1 MLVRLDRRSSLRSTS
16 AADSTSG
23 ATFGSV
29 RRLLAL
35 GLVAASVLAACGSDD
50 GGGES
55 GSVAEAVEEQLGYV
69 DPNSAL
75 VVAVDMRWEEE
86 NWESLRALGDRLLD
100 EARGVV
106 EPGDRGDVPAD
117 SEAALTELSSSFF
130 ALRFEDDVRPL
141 LDGRLVVAL
150 GLDAGPGTLE
160 ELTTVVY
167 RTEEGDLRPA
177 VEKVLQG
184 TRLRPWRGQ
193 EDVLVADVWAVVG
206 GDTLLVAETGEH
218 LNAMLERAERDGGF
232 PIELLEAAESGAG
245 IRDPLVLATGTPD
258 LAGQF
263 FDDEDVARA
272 RAEVP
277 YLAAVERV
285 DFALDVSDDGVE
297 ARGQVVTTAAELT
310 ADQLPLG
317 PAGDVELPVTE
328 DAVAGG
334 SLDQSRITT
343 FAASV
348 ARSLFADSEF
358 VAAVEETEREL
369 GIRFEEE
376 VLRQF
381 DCPSVSVF
389 EPEGAAA
396 LGTAGRF
403 SARSCVRDP
412 ERMRKL
418 LPELAPRLP
427 RILRALRGL
436 SGEGLMGLLMLA
448 PDAPL
453 APGAMLLQVGVQPL
467 GGGEPEEQLYEVS
480 GLRETDTGEEVF
492 AGPDR
497 VVFGMIGDDFV
508 VGSDRQA
515 ARDAATLETEPAP
528 EEAASALRVPP
539 GVLSGALLGS
549 DEAGEVLARTFG
561 DLEIGFSADPRATR
575 AHARMPLAD

>member
-1 MLVRLDRRSSLRSTS
+1 
-16 AADSTSG
+16 
-23 ATFGSV
+23 V

-35 GLVAASVLAACGSDD
+35 VLVASSVLAACGSDD

-55 GSVAEAVEEQLGYV
+55 GTVAEAVEEQLGYV
-69 DPNSAL
+69 DPESAL
-75 VVAVDMRWEEE
+75 VVALDMRYEGE
-86 NWESLRALGDRLLD
+86 NWESLRGIADRVL
-100 EARGVV
+100 EETRGVV
-106 EPGDRGDVPAD
+106 EPESRGDVPEDA
-117 SEAALTELSSSFF
+117 EAGLAEVLGSWNLN
-130 ALRFEDDVRPL
+130 FEDDLRPHL
-141 LDGRLVVAL
+141 TGHLVIGMVL
-150 GLDAGPGTLE
+150 EPDPGDPE
-160 ELTTVVY
+160 EKTVLVY
-167 RTEEGDLRPA
+167 RSDQDDLREV
-177 VEKVLQG
+177 VEKVLDNS
-184 TRLRPWRGQ
+184 RLRPVPGRDEVVVSEEGI
-193 EDVLVADVWAVVG
+193 AVVG
-206 GDTLLVAETGEH
+206 DDTLVGADSREDALA
-218 LNAMLERAERDGGF
+218 AIERAEAGRGF
-232 PIELLEAAESGAG
+232 APELLDAAEQGAG
-245 IRDPLVLATGTPD
+245 IPDPLLLTTATPD
-258 LAGQF
+258 IGRAF
-263 FDDEDVARA
+263 FDGEDVERA

-277 YLAAVERV
+277 YLSAVERI
-285 DFALDVSDDGVE
+285 DFALDVSEDGVA
-297 ARGQVVTTAAELT
+297 ARGQVVTTAAQLT
-310 ADQLPLG
+310 EEQLPLG
-317 PAGDVELPVTE
+317 PAGEVELPVAQ
-328 DAVAGG
+328 DAIAGG

-343 FAASV
+343 FAASL
-348 ARSLFADSEF
+348 ARSLFADSDF

-369 GIRFEEE
+369 GIRFEDE

-412 ERMRKL
+412 ERMREL

-453 APGAMLLQVGVQPL
+453 SPGFMLLQVGVQPL
-467 GGGEPEEQLYEVS
+467 GEGGPDEQLYEVS
-480 GLRETDTGEEVF
+480 GLRESDTGEEVF

-515 ARDAATLETEPAP
+515 AREAATLETEPSS
-528 EEAASALRVPP
+528 EQAASALRVPP

-549 DEAGEVLARTFG
+549 DEAAEVLTRSFG
-561 DLEIGFSADPRATR
+561 DLEIGFSADPGATR

>member
-150 GLDAGPGTLE
+150 GLDAGPSTLE

-528 EEAASALRVPP
+528 EKAASALRVPP

-561 DLEIGFSADPRATR
+561 DLEIGFSADPKATR

>member
-1 MLVRLDRRSSLRSTS
+1 
-16 AADSTSG
+16 
-23 ATFGSV
+23 V

-35 GLVAASVLAACGSDD
+35 GLVAASVLVACGSDD

-55 GSVAEAVEEQLGYV
+55 GTVAEAVEEQLGYL
-69 DPNSAL
+69 DPDSAL
-75 VVAVDMRWEEE
+75 VVALDMRYEEE
-86 NWESLRALGDRLLD
+86 NWESLRRIADRVL
-100 EARGVV
+100 EETRGVV
-106 EPGDRGDVPAD
+106 EPDARSDVPDDA
-117 SEAALTELSSSFF
+117 EAGLAELSRSSN
-130 ALRFEDDVRPL
+130 LDFEDDIRPNL
-141 LDGRLVVAL
+141 TGHLVIGVVL
-150 GLDAGPGTLE
+150 EPDPGDPEENTTL
-160 ELTTVVY
+160 VY
-167 RTEEGDLRPA
+167 RANQGNLREVA
-177 VEKVLQG
+177 EKALDDS
-184 TRLRPWRGQ
+184 RLRPLPGRDDVVVS
-193 EDVLVADVWAVVG
+193 EDGVAVVG
-206 GDTLLVAETGEH
+206 DDTLVGSESREDAI
-218 LNAMLERAERDGGF
+218 AVIERAEAGRGF
-232 PIELLEAAESGAG
+232 APELLDAAEQGAG
-245 IRDPLVLATGTPD
+245 IPDPLLLATATPD
-258 LAGQF
+258 IGRAF
-263 FDDEDVARA
+263 FDGVDVERA

-277 YLAAVERV
+277 YLSAVERI
-285 DFALDVSDDGVE
+285 DFALDVSEDAVE

-317 PAGDVELPVTE
+317 PAGDVELP
-328 DAVAGG
+328 DADDAIAGG

-348 ARSLFADSEF
+348 ARSLFADSDF

-369 GIRFEEE
+369 GIRFEDE

-381 DCPSVSVF
+381 NCPSVSVF

-412 ERMRKL
+412 ERMREL

-427 RILRALRGL
+427 GILRALRGL

-453 APGAMLLQVGVQPL
+453 TPGLALLQVGVEPL
-467 GGGEPEEQLYEVS
+467 TGGAAEEQLYEVS
-480 GLRETDTGEEVF
+480 GLRESETGEEVF

-515 ARDAATLETEPAP
+515 AREAATLETEPAP

-539 GVLSGALLGS
+539 GLLSGALLGS